1 MDDDNPY
8 PHIYWDVNLPKILQA
23 NRNFNGAKMAGRIDL
38 FMWFRS
44 TDAAIYAYLIEKAEK
59 EKVKIFFL
67 TRDGLFKKS
76 SGCKKYSKETRRLV
90 ELIVLQ
96 DYRNVVPEV
105 AAVESLP
112 RNELIDTITRILK
125 YVLCSKQSSS
135 AMMF

>member
-1 MDDDNPY
+1 MDDDNSY
-8 PHIYWDVNLPKILQA
+8 SLIYWDVNLPKVLRA
-23 NRNFNGAKMAGRIDL
+23 NNDFNGAKMAGRIDL
-38 FMWFRS
+38 FMYFRS
-44 TDAAIYAYLIEKAEK
+44 TDEQIYAYLIEKAEK

-76 SGCKKYSKETRRLV
+76 SGCRKYSKEMRRLV

-96 DYRNVVPEV
+96 DYRDIVPET

-112 RNELIDTITRILK
+112 KNELIDIIIRVLNH
-125 YVLCSKQSSS
+125 VLCSKQSSP